1 MRNIIVHHQLL
12 PSNNLHICPVH
23 RYRRLFTW
31 SVMFDGFSVSTPC
44 GYAVTPPA
52 YRRISNTGH
61 GTELHRRDR
70 LLDDSLPKRNHGLVP
85 SPEGLLDNGV
95 PTANVAVFAK
105 ETAHRRH
112 SSEDRVALASSHENC
127 RQVCLQDRRH
137 LKSPKMRRAIV
148 NRYRLSLA
156 ITKRIYV
163 M

>member
-12 PSNNLHICPVH
+12 PSNNHHIYPVH

-31 SVMFDGFSVSTPC
+31 SFMLDGFSVSTPC

-52 YRRISNTGH
+52 YRRISNTGY

-70 LLDDSLPKRNHGLVP
+70 LLDDSLPERNHGLP
-85 SPEGLLDNGV
+85 SPEGQLDNGV
-95 PTANVAVFAK
+95 PTANVADFAK
-105 ETAHRRH
+105 ATAHRRH
-112 SSEDRVALASSHENC
+112 SSEDRVALAFSRESC
-127 RQVCLQDRRH
+127 RQVCLKDRRH

-148 NRYRLSLA
+148 NRYRLSLV
-156 ITKRIYV
+156 ITKRMYL